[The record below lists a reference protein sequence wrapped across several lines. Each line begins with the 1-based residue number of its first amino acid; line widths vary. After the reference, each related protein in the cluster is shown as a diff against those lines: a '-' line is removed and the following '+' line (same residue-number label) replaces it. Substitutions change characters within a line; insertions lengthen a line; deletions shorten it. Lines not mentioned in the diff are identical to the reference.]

1 MAVGDIKMEAGGI
14 KMVVGS
20 IKLVSGPPKWWLGA
34 SKRQPPKKA
43 QDGEFG
49 GNSGVI

>member
-1 MAVGDIKMEAGGI
+1 MAVGDIKM
-14 KMVVGS
+14 
-20 IKLVSGPPKWWLGA
+20 VSGASKWWLGPPKWWLGA